1 MTTGCHGLSRSSG
14 CTAILQKCLTIL
26 QLVILVKVKKNIYAE
41 HINFNKETQIV
52 TMDHIFLSES
62 YEIFMPLMACVR
74 GIEKFITPGENNF
87 ALIYYYWWGSE
98 TAIALEFDANGSKI
112 TANPK
117 AENLTIA
124 DAFFDEHGEALAEEL
139 YNKQGFI

>member
-1 MTTGCHGLSRSSG
+1 MKSSCHSWPVCGESRS
-14 CTAILQKCLTIL
+14 LLRQ
-26 QLVILVKVKKNIYAE
+26 
-41 HINFNKETQIV
+41 
-52 TMDHIFLSES
+52 
-62 YEIFMPLMACVR
+62 
-74 GIEKFITPGENNF
+74 ENNF

>member
-1 MTTGCHGLSRSSG
+1 
-14 CTAILQKCLTIL
+14 
-26 QLVILVKVKKNIYAE
+26 
-41 HINFNKETQIV
+41 
-52 TMDHIFLSES
+52 FLSES
-62 YEIFMPLMACVR
+62 YETFMPLLTCVR

-98 TAIALEFDANGSKI
+98 KEVAIALEFDTSGSSI

-117 AENLTIA
+117 AENLAIA

-139 YNKQGFI
+139 YNKQGYI

>member
-1 MTTGCHGLSRSSG
+1 MG
-14 CTAILQKCLTIL
+14 
-26 QLVILVKVKKNIYAE
+26 
-41 HINFNKETQIV
+41 F
-52 TMDHIFLSES
+52 
-62 YEIFMPLMACVR
+62 EI
-74 GIEKFITPGENNF
+74 
-87 ALIYYYWWGSE
+87 
-98 TAIALEFDANGSKI
+98 AIALEFDANGSRI